1 MTDSEDLV
9 ARIKVLYGTL
19 PSRQKHLCHYIIANA
34 QTVCTMPINE
44 LSDRASVGRATI
56 MRFINELGFDSY
68 ICFKQKLSESMTVH
82 FVADHVSNPFF
93 WPDKIT
99 KEKTTD
105 SLNDCCKESVVLM
118 QETAKTIN
126 RSEFH
131 RFIDILLDASRVNT
145 LAFRTSYPL
154 AEYVYIQLS
163 QFLDNVRNLSL
174 SESLSFDAA
183 LKFSKGDVVLIL
195 SSNPT
200 TTTSI
205 RIAELC
211 DQKHI
216 PVLVITD
223 YSKSSLLKFATSALI
238 TARSESTRLSILPI
252 LFLLEAI
259 FNELGVRM
267 APVSVN
273 SVELTNRFL
282 MNNKVIMD

>member
-1 MTDSEDLV
+1 M
-9 ARIKVLYGTL
+9 AF
-19 PSRQKHLCHYIIANA
+19 P
-34 QTVCTMPINE
+34 
-44 LSDRASVGRATI
+44 
-56 MRFINELGFDSY
+56 
-68 ICFKQKLSESMTVH
+68 
-82 FVADHVSNPFF
+82 
-93 WPDKIT
+93 
-99 KEKTTD
+99 
-105 SLNDCCKESVVLM
+105 
-118 QETAKTIN
+118 
-126 RSEFH
+126 
-131 RFIDILLDASRVNT
+131 LL
-145 LAFRTSYPL
+145 
-154 AEYVYIQLS
+154 I
-163 QFLDNVRNLSL
+163 QFLRTLL
-174 SESLSFDAA
+174 Y
-183 LKFSKGDVVLIL
+183 LI
-195 SSNPT
+195 NPT